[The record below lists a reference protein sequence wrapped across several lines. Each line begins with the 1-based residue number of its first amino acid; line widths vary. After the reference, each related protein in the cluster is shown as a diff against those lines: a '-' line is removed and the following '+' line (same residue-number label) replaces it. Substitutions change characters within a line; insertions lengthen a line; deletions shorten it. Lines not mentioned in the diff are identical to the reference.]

1 MYIVNDGLNPDPKW
15 SNDAGYNNKHAT
27 YSKKNDRAAFP
38 LKAVYKVSIFPKG
51 MDNALVNLPTPLKGR
66 VKGEMLTTTVIHEI
80 GHALGTRHHWDA
92 ASKTVTDSSMTFG
105 VLNCAMRYET
115 NKERL
120 NAPKHNFLKTRY
132 CTKGETWIMPGKGTT
147 FAGHDC
153 YGQINIKGN

>member
-1 MYIVNDGLNPDPKW
+1 M
-15 SNDAGYNNKHAT
+15 NNIINNADNYF
-27 YSKKNDRAAFP
+27 YSVKLSLIPFN
-38 LKAVYKVSIFPKG
+38 
-51 MDNALVNLPTPLKGR
+51 VNLAITIVTGQ
-66 VKGEMLTTTVIHEI
+66 GSTGS